1 MVSQKFLLLRERN
14 KMSVI
19 SLNFQNE
26 SRYISALLVGI
37 GITLILFFIMQALID
52 SGDQQYRSDSDGQIM
67 EFVRI
72 KDDESLSFKDR
83 RKPKKPEPPKEPPP
97 PPKMIVEKQVKPT
110 MNRIKIDIPNIDLP
124 TIAGGGP
131 FLGNWAGN
139 PLAEGDVLPIVRID
153 PQWPR
158 EALVEGIEGYVIVEV
173 LIAADGSVASAVVV
187 ESVPRR
193 MFDRNVIRAVLKW
206 KFKPRIVNGVPVERR
221 AIQRLDFNLDDLS

>member
-1 MVSQKFLLLRERN
+1 
-14 KMSVI
+14 MSVI
-19 SLNFQNE
+19 PINIQNDSRFLASL
-26 SRYISALLVGI
+26 LLGVAV
-37 GITLILFFIMQALID
+37 TLVLFFIMQALID
-52 SGDQQYRSDSDGQIM
+52 SGDQAYRSDSDGQIM

-72 KDDESLSFKDR
+72 KDDESLSLKDR

-110 MNRIKIDIPNIDLP
+110 MNKVKIDIPNIDLP

-153 PQWPR
+153 PQGTR

-173 LIAADGSVASAVVV
+173 IIAADGSVASAVVI

-193 MFDRNVIRAVLKW
+193 LFDRNVIRAVLKW
-206 KFKPRIVNGVPVERR
+206 KFKPRIINGVAVERR
-221 AIQRLDFNLDDLS
+221 AIQRLDFSLDSL

>member
-1 MVSQKFLLLRERN
+1 
-14 KMSVI
+14 MSVI
-19 SLNFQNE
+19 PINIQNDSRFLVSL
-26 SRYISALLVGI
+26 LLGVAV
-37 GITLILFFIMQALID
+37 TLVLFFIMQALID
-52 SGDQQYRSDSDGQIM
+52 SGDQAYRSDSDGQIM

-72 KDDESLSFKDR
+72 KDDESLSLKDR

-97 PPKMIVEKQVKPT
+97 PPKMIVEKQAKPT
-110 MNRIKIDIPNIDLP
+110 MNKVKIDIPNIDLP

-173 LIAADGSVASAVVV
+173 IIAADGSVASAVVI

-193 MFDRNVIRAVLKW
+193 LFDRNVIRAVLKW
-206 KFKPRIVNGVPVERR
+206 KFKPRIINGVAVERR
-221 AIQRLDFNLDDLS
+221 AIQRLDFSLDSL

>member
-1 MVSQKFLLLRERN
+1 
-14 KMSVI
+14 MSVI
-19 SLNFQNE
+19 PINIQNDSRFLASL
-26 SRYISALLVGI
+26 LLGVAV
-37 GITLILFFIMQALID
+37 TLVLFFIMQALID
-52 SGDQQYRSDSDGQIM
+52 SGDQAYRSDSDGQIM

-72 KDDESLSFKDR
+72 KDDESLSLKDR

-110 MNRIKIDIPNIDLP
+110 MNKIKIDIPNIDLP

-173 LIAADGSVASAVVV
+173 IIAADGSVASAVVI

-193 MFDRNVIRAVLKW
+193 LFDRNVIRAVLKW
-206 KFKPRIVNGVPVERR
+206 KFKPRIINGVAVERR
-221 AIQRLDFNLDDLS
+221 AIQRLDFSLDNL

>member
-1 MVSQKFLLLRERN
+1 MSAIPINIQNDSRFLASLLLG
-14 KMSVI
+14 V
-19 SLNFQNE
+19 
-26 SRYISALLVGI
+26 AVTLV
-37 GITLILFFIMQALID
+37 LFFIMQALID
-52 SGDQQYRSDSDGQIM
+52 SGDQAYRSDSDGQIM

-72 KDDESLSFKDR
+72 KDDESLSLKDR

-97 PPKMIVEKQVKPT
+97 PPKMIVEKQAKPT
-110 MNRIKIDIPNIDLP
+110 MNKVKIDIPNIDLP

-173 LIAADGSVASAVVV
+173 IIAADGSVASAVVI

-193 MFDRNVIRAVLKW
+193 LFDRNVIRAVLKW
-206 KFKPRIVNGVPVERR
+206 KFKPRIINGVAVERR
-221 AIQRLDFNLDDLS
+221 AIQRLDFSLDSL

>member
-1 MVSQKFLLLRERN
+1 
-14 KMSVI
+14 MSAI
-19 SLNFQNE
+19 SFNIQNE
-26 SRYISALLVGI
+26 SRYLSALLIGI

-97 PPKMIVEKQVKPT
+97 PPKMIVEKQAKPT
-110 MNRIKIDIPNIDLP
+110 MNKIKIEIPNIDLP

-173 LIAADGSVASAVVV
+173 LIASDGSVRSAVVV
-187 ESVPRR
+187 ESEPRR

-206 KFKPRIVNGVPVERR
+206 KFKPRVDGGVAVK
-221 AIQRLDFNLDDLS
+221 QRGITRIDFQI

>member
-1 MVSQKFLLLRERN
+1 VVSQKFLLLQERN

-110 MNRIKIDIPNIDLP
+110 MNKIKIDIPNIDLP

>member
-1 MVSQKFLLLRERN
+1 
-14 KMSVI
+14 MSVI
-19 SLNFQNE
+19 PINIQNDSRFLASL
-26 SRYISALLVGI
+26 LLGVAV
-37 GITLILFFIMQALID
+37 TLVLFFIMQALID
-52 SGDQQYRSDSDGQIM
+52 SGDQAYRSDSDGQIM

-72 KDDESLSFKDR
+72 KDDESLSLKDR

-110 MNRIKIDIPNIDLP
+110 MNKVKIDIPNIDLP

-173 LIAADGSVASAVVV
+173 IIAADGSVASAVII

-193 MFDRNVIRAVLKW
+193 LFDRNVIRAVLKW
-206 KFKPRIVNGVPVERR
+206 KFKPRIINGVAVERR
-221 AIQRLDFNLDDLS
+221 AIQRLDFSLDSL

>member
-1 MVSQKFLLLRERN
+1 MSAIPINIQNDSRFLASLLLG
-14 KMSVI
+14 V
-19 SLNFQNE
+19 
-26 SRYISALLVGI
+26 AVTLV
-37 GITLILFFIMQALID
+37 LFFIMQALID
-52 SGDQQYRSDSDGQIM
+52 SGDQAYRSDSDGQIM

-72 KDDESLSFKDR
+72 KDDESLSLKDR

-97 PPKMIVEKQVKPT
+97 PPKMIVEKQAKPT
-110 MNRIKIDIPNIDLP
+110 MNKVKIDIPNIDLP

-173 LIAADGSVASAVVV
+173 IIAADGSVASAVVI

-193 MFDRNVIRAVLKW
+193 LFDRNVIRAVLKW
-206 KFKPRIVNGVPVERR
+206 KFKPRIINGVAVERR
-221 AIQRLDFNLDDLS
+221 AIQRLDFSLDAL

>member
-1 MVSQKFLLLRERN
+1 
-14 KMSVI
+14 MSAI
-19 SLNFQNE
+19 SFNIQNE
-26 SRYISALLVGI
+26 SRYLSALILGI

-72 KDDESLSFKDR
+72 KDHESFSFKDR

-97 PPKMIVEKQVKPT
+97 PPKMIVEKQAKPT
-110 MNRIKIDIPNIDLP
+110 MNKIKIEIPNIDLP

-173 LIAADGSVASAVVV
+173 LIASDGSVRSAVVV
-187 ESVPRR
+187 ESEPRR

-221 AIQRLDFNLDDLS
+221 AIQRLDFNLDSLR

>member
-1 MVSQKFLLLRERN
+1 
-14 KMSVI
+14 MSAI
-19 SLNFQNE
+19 SFNIQNE
-26 SRYISALLVGI
+26 SRYLSALILGI

-97 PPKMIVEKQVKPT
+97 PPKMIVEKQAKPT
-110 MNRIKIDIPNIDLP
+110 MNKIKIEIPNIDLP

-131 FLGNWAGN
+131 FLGNWAGY

-173 LIAADGSVASAVVV
+173 LIASDGSVRSAVVL
-187 ESVPRR
+187 ESEPRR

-221 AIQRLDFNLDDLS
+221 AIQRLDFNLDSLR

>member
-1 MVSQKFLLLRERN
+1 MVSQKFLLLQERD

-110 MNRIKIDIPNIDLP
+110 MNKIKIDIPNIDLP

>member
-1 MVSQKFLLLRERN
+1 
-14 KMSVI
+14 MSVI
-19 SLNFQNE
+19 PINIQNDSRFIASL
-26 SRYISALLVGI
+26 LLGVAV
-37 GITLILFFIMQALID
+37 TLVLFFIMQALID
-52 SGDQQYRSDSDGQIM
+52 SGDQAYRSDSDGQIM

-72 KDDESLSFKDR
+72 KDDESLSLKDR

-110 MNRIKIDIPNIDLP
+110 MNKVKIDIPNIDLP

-173 LIAADGSVASAVVV
+173 IIAADGSVASAVVI

-193 MFDRNVIRAVLKW
+193 IFDRNVIRAVLKW
-206 KFKPRIVNGVPVERR
+206 KFKPRIINGVAVERR
-221 AIQRLDFNLDDLS
+221 AIQRLDFSLDSL

>member
-1 MVSQKFLLLRERN
+1 
-14 KMSVI
+14 MSVI
-19 SLNFQNE
+19 PINIQSDSRFLASL
-26 SRYISALLVGI
+26 LLGVAV
-37 GITLILFFIMQALID
+37 TLVLFFIMQALID
-52 SGDQQYRSDSDGQIM
+52 SGDQAYRSDSDGQIM

-72 KDDESLSFKDR
+72 KDDESLSLKDR

-110 MNRIKIDIPNIDLP
+110 MNKVKIDIPNIDLP

-173 LIAADGSVASAVVV
+173 IIAADGSVASAVVI

-193 MFDRNVIRAVLKW
+193 LFDRNVIRAVLKW
-206 KFKPRIVNGVPVERR
+206 KFKPRIINGVAVERR
-221 AIQRLDFNLDDLS
+221 AIQRLDFSLDAL

>member
-1 MVSQKFLLLRERN
+1 
-14 KMSVI
+14 MSVI
-19 SLNFQNE
+19 PINIQNDSRFLASL
-26 SRYISALLVGI
+26 LLGVAV
-37 GITLILFFIMQALID
+37 TLVLFFIMQALID
-52 SGDQQYRSDSDGQIM
+52 SGDQAYRSDSDGQIM

-72 KDDESLSFKDR
+72 KDDESLSLKDR

-110 MNRIKIDIPNIDLP
+110 MNKVKIDIPNIDLP

-173 LIAADGSVASAVVV
+173 IIAADGSVASAVVI

-193 MFDRNVIRAVLKW
+193 LFDKNVIRAVLKW
-206 KFKPRIVNGVPVERR
+206 KFKPRIINGVAVERR
-221 AIQRLDFNLDDLS
+221 AIQRLDFSLDSL

>member
-1 MVSQKFLLLRERN
+1 
-14 KMSVI
+14 MSVI
-19 SLNFQNE
+19 PINIQNDSRFLASL
-26 SRYISALLVGI
+26 LLGVAV
-37 GITLILFFIMQALID
+37 TLVLFFIMQALID
-52 SGDQQYRSDSDGQIM
+52 SGDQAYRSDSDGQIM

-72 KDDESLSFKDR
+72 KDDESLSLKDR

-110 MNRIKIDIPNIDLP
+110 MNKVKIDIPNIDLP

-173 LIAADGSVASAVVV
+173 IIAADGSVASAVDI

-193 MFDRNVIRAVLKW
+193 LFDRNVIRAVLKW
-206 KFKPRIVNGVPVERR
+206 KFKPRIINGVAVERR
-221 AIQRLDFNLDDLS
+221 AIQRLDFSLDAL

>member
-1 MVSQKFLLLRERN
+1 
-14 KMSVI
+14 MSVI
-19 SLNFQNE
+19 PINIQNDSRFLASL
-26 SRYISALLVGI
+26 LLGVAV
-37 GITLILFFIMQALID
+37 TLVLFFIMQALID
-52 SGDQQYRSDSDGQIM
+52 SGDQAYRSDSDGQIM

-72 KDDESLSFKDR
+72 KDDESLSLKDR

-110 MNRIKIDIPNIDLP
+110 MNKVKIDIPNIDLP

-173 LIAADGSVASAVVV
+173 IIAADGSVASAVVL

-193 MFDRNVIRAVLKW
+193 LFDRNVIRAVLKW
-206 KFKPRIVNGVPVERR
+206 KFKPRIINGVAVERR
-221 AIQRLDFNLDDLS
+221 AIQRLDFSLDSL

>member
-1 MVSQKFLLLRERN
+1 MSAIPINIQNDSRFLASLLLG
-14 KMSVI
+14 V
-19 SLNFQNE
+19 
-26 SRYISALLVGI
+26 AVTLV
-37 GITLILFFIMQALID
+37 LFFIMQALID
-52 SGDQQYRSDSDGQIM
+52 SGDQAYRSDSDGQIM

-72 KDDESLSFKDR
+72 KDDESLSLKDR

-110 MNRIKIDIPNIDLP
+110 MNKVKIDIPNIDLP

-173 LIAADGSVASAVVV
+173 IIAADGSVASAVVI

-193 MFDRNVIRAVLKW
+193 LFDRNVIRAVLKW
-206 KFKPRIVNGVPVERR
+206 KFKPRIINGVAVERR
-221 AIQRLDFNLDDLS
+221 AIQRLDFSLDAL

>member
-1 MVSQKFLLLRERN
+1 
-14 KMSVI
+14 MSVI
-19 SLNFQNE
+19 PINIQNDSRFLASL
-26 SRYISALLVGI
+26 LLGVA
-37 GITLILFFIMQALID
+37 ITLVLFFIMQALID
-52 SGDQQYRSDSDGQIM
+52 SGDQAYRSDSDGQIM

-72 KDDESLSFKDR
+72 KDDESLSLKDR

-110 MNRIKIDIPNIDLP
+110 MNKVKIDIPNIDLP

-173 LIAADGSVASAVVV
+173 IIAADGSVASAVVL

-193 MFDRNVIRAVLKW
+193 LFDRNVIRAVLKW
-206 KFKPRIVNGVPVERR
+206 KFKPRIINGVAVERR
-221 AIQRLDFNLDDLS
+221 AIQRLDFSLDAL

>member
-1 MVSQKFLLLRERN
+1 
-14 KMSVI
+14 MSVI
-19 SLNFQNE
+19 PINIQNDSRFLASL
-26 SRYISALLVGI
+26 LLGVAV
-37 GITLILFFIMQALID
+37 TLVLFFIMQALID
-52 SGDQQYRSDSDGQIM
+52 SGDQAYRSDSDGQIM

-72 KDDESLSFKDR
+72 KDDESLSLKDR
-83 RKPKKPEPPKEPPP
+83 RKPKKPESPKEPPP

-110 MNRIKIDIPNIDLP
+110 MNKVKIDIPNIDLP

-173 LIAADGSVASAVVV
+173 IIAADGSVASAVVI

-193 MFDRNVIRAVLKW
+193 LFDRNVIRAVLKW
-206 KFKPRIVNGVPVERR
+206 KFKPRIINGVAVERR
-221 AIQRLDFNLDDLS
+221 AIQRLDFNLDSL

>member
-1 MVSQKFLLLRERN
+1 MSAIPINIQNDSRFLASLLLG
-14 KMSVI
+14 V
-19 SLNFQNE
+19 
-26 SRYISALLVGI
+26 AVTLV
-37 GITLILFFIMQALID
+37 LFFIMQALID
-52 SGDQQYRSDSDGQIM
+52 SGDQAYRSDSDGQIM

-72 KDDESLSFKDR
+72 KDDESLSLKDR

-110 MNRIKIDIPNIDLP
+110 MNKVKIDIPNIDLP

-173 LIAADGSVASAVVV
+173 IIAADGSVASAVVI

-193 MFDRNVIRAVLKW
+193 LFDRNVIRAVLKW
-206 KFKPRIVNGVPVERR
+206 KFKPRIINGVAVERR
-221 AIQRLDFNLDDLS
+221 AIQRLDFSLDSL